1 MDYEAKLNQLEIVD
15 FSDEGNLVIVKFNN
29 RKYKVRYKIVED
41 SFFGWR
47 VKITSCS
54 KTLIEGVGLDIIE
67 GRISL
72 FEAQLRF
79 A

>member
-72 FEAQLRF
+72 FEA
-79 A
+79 

>member
-15 FSDEGNLVIVKFNN
+15 LSDEGNLVIVKFNN
-29 RKYKVRYKIVED
+29 RKYKVRYKIVEN

-54 KTLIEGVGLDIIE
+54 KTLIEGVGLDTIE

-72 FEAQLRF
+72 LEA
-79 A
+79 